1 MYLRCMCWFGNFVMY
16 VYVIVVWINIY
27 EGKLKY
33 GQRKDKFIDKKYM
46 QI

>member
-1 MYLRCMCWFGNFVMY
+1 MYLRCMCWFGNF
-16 VYVIVVWINIY
+16 VIVVWINIY

-33 GQRKDKFIDKKYM
+33 GQKKDKFIDKKYM